1 MTSKHMKLF
10 LGLFFCFFIHLN
22 AKTQYPND
30 KEVFFDS
37 LKTFWSDENKTD
49 KAVTWAIEFNNKW
62 PYSFNSKI
70 EKNLVQLLNS
80 NNNTKAESLFL
91 EKLYFKNDSIIN
103 AFIVPIYFWNKIIT
117 STNEKEV
124 DEFLNK
130 FTLLLNDS
138 ANYLNRTERYG
149 LMIINEL
156 ESKNYFNK
164 NSVISLLDRI
174 ISNLEK
180 YKYIDRT
187 DAPSNSLISWQRYW
201 FRCLYAYTFYQKFL
215 KNPSLEIN
223 IQKAAYFSPDFID
236 KPFESEINTELS
248 FLYNDLQIP
257 NYTTEYFNFLNNNH
271 KSLQALNHITKIAL
285 RDPSDENI
293 SILKKSFNDN
303 KIDEPFHI
311 YWKKKVDS
319 IMIPFPEIKVSFN
332 KGKTIDFGKTSQK
345 WTYIDV
351 WATWCLPCVKELP
364 EIELFYLKIKNNPN
378 CNLDLY
384 TFSYNSTEL
393 EKFIAKKNYT
403 FPVSEIDEDLIKKLG
418 VSAFP
423 TKYLLS
429 PERKY
434 LEIPHGNW
442 QEYIKNYTLTN

>member
-257 NYTTEYFNFLNNNH
+257 NYTNEYFNFLNNNH